1 MAPDYTVI
9 GRRIREARREQNL
22 RQEELADRMNIS
34 VAYMSRVE
42 TGKGHLNLNRLTQI
56 AEILKVS
63 PGYLLTGSNVRSKN
77 YLKKDFN
84 SVLEKCSPEQQK
96 LIYEIA
102 ELVSRTKFEA
112 IQYDGNLY

>member
-84 SVLEKCSPEQQK
+84 TVLEKM
-96 LIYEIA
+96 
-102 ELVSRTKFEA
+102 
-112 IQYDGNLY
+112 